1 MIHPQQSPSR
11 REFIKSGLLAFSGV
25 LMLPSCLKNYT
36 PFLFLT
42 ADEALTLSSIC
53 EQIIPADENGPGAT
67 QAGVIYYI
75 DKQLHDIFISDQAAY
90 REGLRA
96 IGDSC
101 NELHSVPYFEHLGW
115 DQQKGFLRMMEKNEL
130 PAHHWQSLSAS
141 AFFNIIIWHTMQGFY
156 GSPRHGGNKDY
167 ISYRMIG
174 LEYPYVVG
182 RNLYREQSIHT
193 GNQI

>member
-1 MIHPQQSPSR
+1 MKVSSLTTR
-11 REFIKSGLLAFSGV
+11 REFLKKSILAFGGV
-25 LMLPSCLKNYT
+25 IMLPSCLKNYK

-42 ADEALTLSSIC
+42 VDEALLLTAIC

-75 DKQLHDIFISDQAAY
+75 DKQLHDVFIADQATY
-90 REGLRA
+90 RNGLKA
-96 IGDSC
+96 IDDTS
-101 NELHSVPYFEHLGW
+101 NEVFSARFEEITW
-115 DQQKGFLRMMEKNEL
+115 DQQNAFLTRMEQNDL
-130 PAHHWQSLSAS
+130 PGEYWQANPP
-141 AFFNIIIWHTMQGFY
+141 AGFFNMMIRHIMQGFY

-182 RNLYREQSIHT
+182 RNLYR
-193 GNQI
+193 

>member
-1 MIHPQQSPSR
+1 MINTLENPSR

-53 EQIIPADENGPGAT
+53 EQVIPADEYGPGAM
-67 QAGVIYYI
+67 QAGVVYYI
-75 DKQLHDIFISDQAAY
+75 DKQLHDVFISDQPAY
-90 REGLRA
+90 RNGLRA
-96 IGDSC
+96 ISDTC
-101 NELHSVPYFEHLGW
+101 RDLYSVPFLEHLEW
-115 DQQKGFLRMMEKNEL
+115 DQQTDFLRRMEKDDLPGQYWVSHSAKGF
-130 PAHHWQSLSAS
+130 
-141 AFFNIIIWHTMQGFY
+141 FNLMVNHTMQGFY

-174 LEYPYVVG
+174 LEYPYLVG
-182 RNLYREQSIHT
+182 RNLYRE
-193 GNQI
+193 